1 MEIDKIN
8 LERTGLNS
16 LFSELESDILNNLW
30 LKKSATAREVFTKIK
45 SEHKIAYPTVVVTLN
60 RLYEKGL
67 VDRTVQTCRGGLRY
81 AYVPKVSRQE
91 LAEKLTDKMFVFL
104 KRSFGESS
112 TAYLRKKLSRREKS
126 DF

>member
-30 LKKSATAREVFTKIK
+30 LRKSATVREVFTKIK
-45 SEHKIAYPTVVVTLN
+45 REHKIAYPTVVVTLD

-112 TAYLRKKLSRREKS
+112 TAYLRKKLSGGAKS

>member
-8 LERTGLNS
+8 LDKSGLNS

-30 LKKSATAREVFTKIK
+30 LRKSATAREVFTKIK
-45 SEHKIAYPTVVVTLN
+45 SGHKIAYPTVVVTLD

-67 VDRTVQTCRGGLRY
+67 VDRTVETCMGGLRY
-81 AYVPKVSRQE
+81 AYVPKISRQE

-112 TAYLRKKLSRREKS
+112 TAYLRKKLGRGKGS

>member
-30 LKKSATAREVFTKIK
+30 LRKSATVREVFTKIK
-45 SEHKIAYPTVVVTLN
+45 REHKIAYPTVVVTLD

-67 VDRTVQTCRGGLRY
+67 VDRTVQTCSGGLRY